1 MYDLIIIGAGVS
13 GCCIA
18 REISRYKI
26 KACVIEKGDD
36 VYRKLRRAD
45 CRNDFFKHA
54 LEYLKGREILFVISL
69 PYFYCA
75 GLAICATL
83 PFLEV

>member
-1 MYDLIIIGAGVS
+1 MAFAGSWLTDGFGYMLTEDSS
-13 GCCIA
+13 G
-18 REISRYKI
+18 
-26 KACVIEKGDD
+26 
-36 VYRKLRRAD
+36 RAD

>member
-1 MYDLIIIGAGVS
+1 MMVRIGLRQLNEG
-13 GCCIA
+13 
-18 REISRYKI
+18 KI
-26 KACVIEKGDD
+26 
-36 VYRKLRRAD
+36 YRKLGRAD